1 MKFFINL
8 TSCEFASVNNELEL
22 NLKFQDC
29 KAHSA
34 WASALRRE
42 RLALIH
48 AMGFIF
54 PVGDIDG
61 NQVRHFQKA
70 VEQIRVNRKK
80 LIFNLSCS

>member
-1 MKFFINL
+1 VMKLFINL
-8 TSCEFASVNNELEL
+8 TSCELASVNNVLEL

-48 AMGFIF
+48 AMAFIF
-54 PVGDIDG
+54 PVGNVDG

-70 VEQIRVNRKK
+70 VEQIRVKK
-80 LIFNLSCS
+80 